1 MPIGWATYIFQL
13 EMCYIDEQTGYGNV
27 RMATKKRNWR
37 QEQEAPMDGYHVRL
51 TAAHARHARKK
62 GKGNVSAGVR
72 QLIEEDA
79 EGFVERRHGPPDRRK
94 K

>member
-1 MPIGWATYIFQL
+1 
-13 EMCYIDEQTGYGNV
+13 
-27 RMATKKRNWR
+27 MAKRNWR
-37 QEQEAPMDGYHVRL
+37 QEQEAPMDSYHVRL

-79 EGFVERRHGPPDRRK
+79 EGFVERRRGLPDRRK